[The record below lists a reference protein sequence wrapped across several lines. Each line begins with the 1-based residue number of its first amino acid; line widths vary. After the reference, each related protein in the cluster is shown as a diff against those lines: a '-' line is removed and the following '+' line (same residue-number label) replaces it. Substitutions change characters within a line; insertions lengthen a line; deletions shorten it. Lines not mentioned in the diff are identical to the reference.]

1 MKRNIFA
8 SIFIIIAFVCSCDT
22 VKIKKEKD
30 LSNFYDSNV
39 IYDPIFGQFICG
51 KIKGDDSE
59 ENYKII
65 AFDTTTYDTIRGYAF
80 FIICFDNINNNK
92 MNIESVEL
100 DLILLKNNRY
110 ITSENEEYKYYD
122 SLLTQEMKK
131 FVCWKLE
138 GYEKFQYFKRNKI
151 GVLFEINGIKKQN

>member
-22 VKIKKEKD
+22 VKITKEKD

-39 IYDPIFGQFICG
+39 IYDPIFGQFMCG
-51 KIKGDDSE
+51 KIKGDDSK

-65 AFDTTTYDTIRGYAF
+65 AFDTTTYDTIRGYAN
-80 FIICFDNINNNK
+80 FIICFNNIDNITI
-92 MNIESVEL
+92 NIESVEL
-100 DLILLKNNRY
+100 KWINLRNNKY
-110 ITSENEEYKYYD
+110 ITSDNEEYKYFD
-122 SLLTQEMKK
+122 SLLTPEMKK

-138 GYEKFQYFKRNKI
+138 GYEKFQYFKYNQI
-151 GVLFEINGIKKQN
+151 INFFEIYGTKKQN